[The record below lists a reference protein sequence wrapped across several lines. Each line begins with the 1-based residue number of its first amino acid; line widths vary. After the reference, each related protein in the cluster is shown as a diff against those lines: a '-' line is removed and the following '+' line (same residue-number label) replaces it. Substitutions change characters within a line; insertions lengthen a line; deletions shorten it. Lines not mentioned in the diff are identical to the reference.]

1 MRLVI
6 ASMKGGT
13 GKSTVAFNL
22 AVWLAYR
29 LERAPRLYD
38 LDPQST
44 LSDVCELREELEYL
58 PRLEC
63 QTALPRKAVA
73 PDYAYM
79 IYDTSFSQPKAL
91 RAALDAA
98 DLTLL
103 PVGPSQADVWSAQRY
118 LESIGHDAGL
128 PIKAF
133 INRADTHR
141 AIRESDQAA
150 EALRQLEGLDV
161 LDVRLYQRTA
171 YRRSLSEALAVFELK
186 PSSKAA
192 KEIEAL
198 ANTLFPELS
207 S

>member
-22 AVWLAYR
+22 AVWLSYR
-29 LERAPRLYD
+29 LDSPLQLYD

-44 LSDVCELREELEYL
+44 LNDVCELREEFEYEPSL
-58 PRLEC
+58 QCHTTLSKQSMDAE
-63 QTALPRKAVA
+63 A
-73 PDYAYM
+73 YA
-79 IYDTSFSQPKAL
+79 IFDTSFSNPKAL
-91 RAALDAA
+91 HAALRKA

-118 LESIGHDAGL
+118 LQLIGKNSDM

-133 INRADTHR
+133 INRADTHH
-141 AIRESDQAA
+141 AIKESDQAA
-150 EALRQLEGLDV
+150 EALHQLEGIEV

-171 YRRSLSEALAVFELK
+171 YRRSLSEGLGVFELQ
-186 PSSKAA
+186 PRSKASR
-192 KEIEAL
+192 EIEAL
-198 ANTLFPELS
+198 ASQLFPEFVE
-207 S
+207 